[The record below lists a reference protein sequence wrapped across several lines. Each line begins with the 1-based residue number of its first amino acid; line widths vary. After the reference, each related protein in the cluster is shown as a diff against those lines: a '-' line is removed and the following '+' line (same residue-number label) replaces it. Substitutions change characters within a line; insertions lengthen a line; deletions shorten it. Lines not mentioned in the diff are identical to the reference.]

1 MADYSNIRMMR
12 SESNQNSSERDRVM
26 ERIRSASATDAD
38 IDFVKNH
45 GTSSMVREMQQTAN
59 RLYQDKKHIER
70 LYGAGFADGK
80 DRNGNYVKVMDV
92 NI

>member
-1 MADYSNIRMMR
+1 MM
-12 SESNQNSSERDRVM
+12 
-26 ERIRSASATDAD
+26 
-38 IDFVKNH
+38 
-45 GTSSMVREMQQTAN
+45 REMQQTAN

-92 NI
+92 NM